1 MKKTF
6 LGFVFFVCSCIS
18 LNAQN
23 KIDKI
28 SVTYGEELPED
39 KQRIVKIIGETGNKI
54 YALGFKE
61 KEDYFLKIFNSKTMK
76 LLSSN
81 PIVIPQVS

>member
-1 MKKTF
+1 MKQTF
-6 LGFVFFVCSCIS
+6 LGFIFFVCSCIS

-28 SVTYGEELPED
+28 NVTYGDELPED
-39 KQRIVKIIGETGNKI
+39 KQKIVKIIGETDTKI

-61 KEDYFLKIFNSKTMK
+61 KEDYFLKIFEI
-76 LLSSN
+76 L
-81 PIVIPQVS
+81 Q